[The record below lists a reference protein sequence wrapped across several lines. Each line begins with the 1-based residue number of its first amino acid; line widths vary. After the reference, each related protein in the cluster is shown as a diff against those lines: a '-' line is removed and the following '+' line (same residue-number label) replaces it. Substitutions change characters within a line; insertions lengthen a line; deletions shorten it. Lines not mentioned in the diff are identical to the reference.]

1 MISRTSNELPCFV
14 ILDDG
19 FYWKVRIE
27 MADGVRFELTQDCS
41 WPVFKTGVFN
51 GGWGEIRTHA
61 RLLLAGFQDRCIQ
74 PLYHPSAER
83 MTPLYLINLN
93 LQPFFI
99 ISWLSWLSFNQ
110 IYIFVRYFY
119 NSRNQGLGMQLFQ
132 C

>member
-51 GGWGEIRTHA
+51 RSTTHPQKVGY
-61 RLLLAGFQDRCIQ
+61 LLIKFTSLCVI
-74 PLYHPSAER
+74 
-83 MTPLYLINLN
+83 
-93 LQPFFI
+93 FI
-99 ISWLSWLSFNQ
+99 IAGIRAWACSCFN
-110 IYIFVRYFY
+110 VDK
-119 NSRNQGLGMQLFQ
+119 
-132 C
+132 

>member
-51 GGWGEIRTHA
+51 RSTTHP
-61 RLLLAGFQDRCIQ
+61 QN
-74 PLYHPSAER
+74 EW
-83 MTPLYLINLN
+83 
-93 LQPFFI
+93 QPFFI

>member
-51 GGWGEIRTHA
+51 RSTTHPQNEDKSEFA
-61 RLLLAGFQDRCIQ
+61 
-74 PLYHPSAER
+74 
-83 MTPLYLINLN
+83 T
-93 LQPFFI
+93 
-99 ISWLSWLSFNQ
+99 
-110 IYIFVRYFY
+110 IFHNILVKLVIF
-119 NSRNQGLGMQLFQ
+119 
-132 C
+132 

>member
-51 GGWGEIRTHA
+51 RSTTHP
-61 RLLLAGFQDRCIQ
+61 QN
-74 PLYHPSAER
+74 E
-83 MTPLYLINLN
+83 
-93 LQPFFI
+93 
-99 ISWLSWLSFNQ
+99 SWLSFNQ